1 MEKRTLT
8 VDFETA
14 KKWYKSGN
22 EALRSLALEVFP
34 DKNFDLPEVREII
47 NEILDNVVLY
57 ALTETQLIQIRALHN
72 RKNDNISSNKLLRI
86 LSIYYNKGWKKTYYN
101 AGYFISK
108 NPLKEEWTTV
118 EHKSVCYPGIAYF
131 KEVND
136 AFKAIKIL
144 GKTKLEDLYTDL

>member
-72 RKNDNISSNKLLRI
+72 RKMIISLPIN
-86 LSIYYNKGWKKTYYN
+86 Y
-101 AGYFISK
+101 
-108 NPLKEEWTTV
+108 
-118 EHKSVCYPGIAYF
+118 
-131 KEVND
+131 
-136 AFKAIKIL
+136 
-144 GKTKLEDLYTDL
+144 